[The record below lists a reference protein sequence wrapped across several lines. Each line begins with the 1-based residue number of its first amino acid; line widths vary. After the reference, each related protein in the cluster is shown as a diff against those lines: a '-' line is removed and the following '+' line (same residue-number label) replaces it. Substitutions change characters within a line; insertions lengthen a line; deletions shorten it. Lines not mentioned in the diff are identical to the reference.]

1 MIPTLWTSSAPH
13 YCYQHQIFTLSV
25 YDREVYYWNDNTIKL
40 IGSLARINLGDYL
53 QHQYR
58 VMNYLECCKLLVVC
72 RHLFFLFLLPNGTRK
87 CNFLVHV
94 RKCKKKK
101 KVDLFISIM
110 DLTEFNSSRCFYYG
124 LSIMQVIFAKC
135 VTNNLNSFKTINR
148 RYTVCRVL

>member
-1 MIPTLWTSSAPH
+1 MIPTLWTSTLH
-13 YCYQHQIFTLSV
+13 YCNQHQIFTLSV
-25 YDREVYYWNDNTIKL
+25 YDREVYYWNDNAIKL

-72 RHLFFLFLLPNGTRK
+72 RHLFSFFFYRME
-87 CNFLVHV
+87 HV
-94 RKCKKKK
+94 NAISWCMYENVKK

>member
-1 MIPTLWTSSAPH
+1 MIPTLWTSSTPH
-13 YCYQHQIFTLSV
+13 YCYQQIFKLSV
-25 YDREVYYWNDNTIKL
+25 YDRKVYYWNDNATKL

-72 RHLFFLFLLPNGTRK
+72 RHLFSFFLLQNGTRK

-101 KVDLFISIM
+101 SGSFHQYNGSDRVQFIT
-110 DLTEFNSSRCFYYG
+110 LLLLWTFNNAGDIRKMCD
-124 LSIMQVIFAKC
+124 
-135 VTNNLNSFKTINR
+135 
-148 RYTVCRVL
+148 